1 MSKFVRSRRAVWGDA
16 RFLIGIAVVALSIGG
31 VWAVVS
37 SSGTTTPVLQATRTI
52 ALGETLVSEDFQV
65 VEVGLGTVTD
75 RYLAPQ
81 ELHAGQVASRTVFA
95 GELLATSAAESAD
108 ANRTTT
114 IVVESSTGI
123 PADVAAG
130 SVIEL
135 WHSPPV
141 DDGGSQGPPRI
152 LVADAIV
159 TSVTKAE
166 GMLSADGTTAEIV
179 IDRAD
184 VAEVLAAITGGS
196 VLSVVPIG
204 STS

>member
-52 ALGETLVSEDFQV
+52 ALGEALVSGDFQV

-81 ELHAGQVASRTVFA
+81 ELRPGQIASRTLVE
-95 GELLATSAAESAD
+95 GELLATSAVEDAD
-108 ANRTTT
+108 ADRTTT
-114 IVVESSTGI
+114 IIVESSTGI
-123 PADVAAG
+123 PAEVAAG

-141 DDGGSQGPPRI
+141 GDDGSQSPPRI

-159 TSVTKAE
+159 ASVTKTE
-166 GMLSADGTTAEIV
+166 GMLAAEGTTAEVV
-179 IDRAD
+179 IDRTD
-184 VAEVLAAITGGS
+184 VPEVLAAIIGGS
-196 VLSVVPIG
+196 ALSVVPIG
-204 STS
+204 SAS

>member
-1 MSKFVRSRRAVWGDA
+1 MSKFARSRRAIWGDA
-16 RFLIGIAVVALSIGG
+16 RFLIGIVVVVLSIAG

-37 SSGTTTPVLQATRTI
+37 SSGATAPVLQATRTI
-52 ALGETLVSEDFQV
+52 ALGEALVPGDFRV
-65 VEVGLGTVTD
+65 VEVGLGTITD

-81 ELHAGQVASRTVFA
+81 QLRTGQVASRTVFED
-95 GELLATSAAESAD
+95 ELLATSAAEDAD

-130 SVIEL
+130 SVVEL
-135 WHSPPV
+135 WHSPPL
-141 DDGGSQGPPRI
+141 DSDSPGPPRI

-159 TSVTKAE
+159 ASVSKNE
-166 GMLSADGTTAEIV
+166 GMLTAEGTTAEMV

-184 VAEVLAAITGGS
+184 VADVLAAITGGA

>member
-1 MSKFVRSRRAVWGDA
+1 MSKFVRSRRTIWGDA

-52 ALGETLVSEDFQV
+52 ALGEALVSEDFQV

-166 GMLSADGTTAEIV
+166 GMLSADGTTAEVV

>member
-52 ALGETLVSEDFQV
+52 ALGESLVSEDFQV

>member
-1 MSKFVRSRRAVWGDA
+1 MSKFVRSRRAFWGDA

-37 SSGTTTPVLQATRTI
+37 TSGTTTPVLQATRTI
-52 ALGETLVSEDFQV
+52 ALGEALIASDFQV

-81 ELHAGQVASRTVFA
+81 ELRTGQIASRTVFE
-95 GELLATSAAESAD
+95 GELMATAAAEDGD

-123 PADVAAG
+123 PAGVAAG

-141 DDGGSQGPPRI
+141 DDGSGQGPPRI
-152 LVADAIV
+152 LVADATV
-159 TSVTKAE
+159 ASVTKTE
-166 GMLSADGTTAEIV
+166 GMLTAEGTTAEVV

-184 VAEVLAAITGGS
+184 VADVLAAITGGS

>member
-52 ALGETLVSEDFQV
+52 ALGEALVSGDFQV

-81 ELHAGQVASRTVFA
+81 ELRPGQVASRTLFE
-95 GELLATSAAESAD
+95 GELLATSAAEDAD

-114 IVVESSTGI
+114 IVVESSTRI
-123 PADVAAG
+123 PAEVAAG
-130 SVIEL
+130 SIIEL
-135 WHSPPV
+135 WHSPSV
-141 DDGGSQGPPRI
+141 DDGGGHGPPRI
-152 LVADAIV
+152 LVADAV
-159 TSVTKAE
+159 VASVTKTE
-166 GMLSADGTTAEIV
+166 GMLAAEGTTAEIV

-184 VAEVLAAITGGS
+184 VAEVLSAITGGS

>member
-1 MSKFVRSRRAVWGDA
+1 MSKFARSRRAVWGDA

-52 ALGETLVSEDFQV
+52 APGETLASGDFQV
-65 VEVGLGTVTD
+65 VDVGLGTVTD

-81 ELHAGQVASRTVFA
+81 ELRPGQVASRTVFE
-95 GELLATSAAESAD
+95 GELLSTSAAEDAD
-108 ANRTTT
+108 AKRTTT

-123 PADVAAG
+123 PADVDAG

-135 WHSPPV
+135 WQSPPL
-141 DDGGSQGPPRI
+141 DDAGDHGPPRV

-159 TSVTKAE
+159 ISVTKTE
-166 GMLSADGTTAEIV
+166 GMLTAEGTTAEVV

-184 VAEVLAAITGGS
+184 VAAVLAAITGGS
-196 VLSVVPIG
+196 ALSVVPIG

>member
-52 ALGETLVSEDFQV
+52 ALGEPLVSADFQV

-81 ELHAGQVASRTVFA
+81 ELRPGQVASRTLFE
-95 GELLATSAAESAD
+95 GELLATSAAED
-108 ANRTTT
+108 AGSDRTTT

-123 PADVAAG
+123 PAEVAPG
-130 SVIEL
+130 SIIEL
-135 WHSPPV
+135 WHSPPAG
-141 DDGGSQGPPRI
+141 DDGSQSPPRI

-159 TSVTKAE
+159 ASVTTTE
-166 GMLSADGTTAEIV
+166 GMLAAEGATAEVV

>member
-1 MSKFVRSRRAVWGDA
+1 MSKFSRSRRAVWGDA
-16 RFLIGIAVVALSIGG
+16 RFLIGIAVVALSVAG

-37 SSGTTTPVLQATRTI
+37 SSGATTPVLQATRTI
-52 ALGETLVSEDFQV
+52 PLGEALVSGDFQV
-65 VEVGLGTVTD
+65 VDVGLGSVSD

-81 ELHAGQVASRTVFA
+81 DLRPGQIASRTVVD
-95 GELLATSAAESAD
+95 GELMPTSAAEDAD

-123 PADVAAG
+123 PADVDAG
-130 SVIEL
+130 SIIEL

-141 DDGGSQGPPRI
+141 DDGALPGTPRI

-159 TSVTKAE
+159 TSVTKTE
-166 GMLSADGTTAEIV
+166 GMLAADGTTAEIV

-184 VAEVLAAITGGS
+184 VADVLSAITGGS